1 MNMVEQ
7 LWPALPLEAWEA
19 TYRTLHM
26 WTQIVGKIRLALTPL
41 QNHWWNT
48 ALYVNARGL
57 TTSSIPYRGSA
68 FEIQFDFVHHRLEL
82 RTSDT
87 ERALALSPKSVAV
100 FYRELLA
107 LLHGAGI
114 DVQINPKPQE
124 IPNPILFGQDETHAF
139 YDPEYANR
147 LWRILLSTDIVFTEF
162 RARFVG
168 KSSPVHFFWGSFDL
182 CCTRFNGRPAPPRK
196 GIITSEAYS
205 HECISVGWW
214 PGGGDVAGPAFY
226 AYAAPEPARC
236 AEQTVQPAAALYQR
250 NLHEFLLM
258 YDDVRRA
265 TSPRAEILEFAQS
278 TYEAAANLAGWDRT
292 SLERAGSGPASG

>member
-7 LWPALPLEAWEA
+7 EWPALPLEQWEA

-48 ALYVNARGL
+48 ALYVNTRGL
-57 TTSSIPYRGSA
+57 TTSPIPYRGGT

-82 RTSDT
+82 RTSARPSDG
-87 ERALALSPKSVAV
+87 EHALALSPKSVAT
-100 FYRELLA
+100 FYRELLS
-107 LLHGAGI
+107 LVRGAGI

-124 IPNPILFGQDETHAF
+124 VPNPIPLDQDDTHAS

-147 LWRILLSTDIVFTEF
+147 LWRILLSTEVVLQEF
-162 RARFVG
+162 RARFIG

-182 CCTRFNGRPAPPRK
+182 CCTRFSGRRAPPRK

-205 HECISVGWW
+205 HECSSVGWW

-226 AYAAPEPARC
+226 AYTVPEPPGYG
-236 AEQTVQPAAALYQR
+236 EQLVRPTSTVYPSK
-250 NLHEFLLM
+250 LHEFLLM
-258 YDDVRRA
+258 YDDVRRS
-265 TSPRAEILEFAQS
+265 TSPRDEILEFAQS
-278 TYEAAANLAGWDRT
+278 TYEAGANLAGWDRA
-292 SLERAGSGPASG
+292 SLERRPPA